1 LVAPIFLTK
10 LMIDKPT
17 TKPNNPNFS
26 SGPCAKRPGWNIQN
40 LKTDS
45 LGRSHRAKLP
55 KQRLLEVI
63 TLTKEILQLPKDYRV
78 GILPASDTG
87 AIEAAMWSLLG
98 KTGVEVLAWENFGND
113 WVKDIKDQLKPDNLT
128 IHKADYGNIT
138 DFNNLNFDND
148 IVFNWNGTTSGVCVP
163 NADWIPQDRK
173 GLTICDATSA
183 VFAMDMDWSKLD
195 VVTWSWQKVLG
206 GEAAHGMIAMSPK
219 AIERLSEYQPSWPI
233 PKIFRLANNKKVI
246 EGIFKGETINTPS
259 MLCVEDAIDALQW
272 IQSIG
277 GYAGSIKKS
286 KSNLEV
292 IKKWVAS
299 HDWIDFL
306 ANDPNTLSS
315 TSICLKI
322 TEDWFVQLSEED
334 QQAKVKEINSLLE
347 KEGVAYDINAYR
359 TAPAGFRIWG
369 GATVEASDIET
380 LLPWIEWGYR
390 SIKS

>member
-1 LVAPIFLTK
+1 
-10 LMIDKPT
+10 MIHKPT

-63 TLTKEILQLPKDYRV
+63 TLTKEILQLPKDYKV

-113 WVKDIKDQLKPDNLT
+113 WIKDIKDQLKPENLT
-128 IHKADYGNIT
+128 IHKANYGNIT

-163 NADWIPQDRK
+163 NVDWIAQDRK

-219 AIERLSEYQPSWPI
+219 AIERLSEYQPNWPI

-259 MLCVEDAIDALQW
+259 MLCVEDAIDALKW

-292 IKKWVAS
+292 IKNWVAS
-299 HDWIDFL
+299 QNWIDFL
-306 ANDPNTLSS
+306 ANDLNTLSS
-315 TSICLKI
+315 TSVCLKI

-334 QQAKVKEINSLLE
+334 QQAKVKEINNLLE

>member
-1 LVAPIFLTK
+1 MNKPIS
-10 LMIDKPT
+10 KP
-17 TKPNNPNFS
+17 KNPNFS
-26 SGPCAKRPGWNIQN
+26 SGPCAKRPGWSINN
-40 LKTDS
+40 LRTDT

-55 KQRLLEVI
+55 KQRLLDVI
-63 TLTKEILQLPKDYRV
+63 NLTKEILQLPEDYRV
-78 GILPASDTG
+78 GILAASDTG

-98 KTGVEVLAWENFGND
+98 ARGVEVLAWENFGND
-113 WVKDIKDQLKPDNLT
+113 WVKDIKDQLKPENLT
-128 IHKADYGNIT
+128 IHKVDYGKLP
-138 DFNNLNFDND
+138 DLKKLNFDND

-163 NADWIPQDRK
+163 NADWISKDRK

-219 AIERLSEYQPSWPI
+219 AIQRLSEYQPNWPI
-233 PKIFRLANNKKVI
+233 PKIFKLANNKKVI

-259 MLCVEDAIDALQW
+259 MLCVEDAIDALNW
-272 IQSIG
+272 IKSIG
-277 GYAGSIKKS
+277 GFSGSIQKS
-286 KSNLEV
+286 QKNLEV
-292 IKKWVAS
+292 VKQWVQS
-299 HDWIDFL
+299 KDWIDFL
-306 ANDPNTLSS
+306 AEDPQTISS

-322 TEDWFVQLSEED
+322 TADWFLKLSEDD
-334 QQAKVKEINSLLE
+334 QQAKIKEINSMLD

-380 LLPWIEWGYR
+380 LLPWIEWGYQ
-390 SIKS
+390 SIKP

>member
-113 WVKDIKDQLKPDNLT
+113 WVKDIKDQLKPENLT

-322 TEDWFVQLSEED
+322 TEDWFVQLSEEE
-334 QQAKVKEINSLLE
+334 QQTKVKEINSLLE

>member
-113 WVKDIKDQLKPDNLT
+113 WVKDIKDQLKPENLT

-219 AIERLSEYQPSWPI
+219 AIERLSEYEPSWPI

-322 TEDWFVQLSEED
+322 TEDWFVQLSEEE
-334 QQAKVKEINSLLE
+334 QQTKVKEINSLLE

>member
-113 WVKDIKDQLKPDNLT
+113 WVKDIKDQLKPENLT

-219 AIERLSEYQPSWPI
+219 AIERLSEYEPSWPI

>member
-1 LVAPIFLTK
+1 
-10 LMIDKPT
+10 MNKPT
-17 TKPNNPNFS
+17 KKPNNPNFS

-40 LKTDS
+40 LRIDT

-55 KQRLLEVI
+55 KQRLLDVI
-63 TLTKEILQLPKDYRV
+63 NLSKEILQLPKDYRV
-78 GILPASDTG
+78 GILPGSDTG
-87 AIEAAMWSLLG
+87 AIEAAIWSLLG
-98 KTGVEVLAWENFGND
+98 ARGVEVLAWENFGND
-113 WVKDIKDQLKPDNLT
+113 WVKDIKDQLKPEHLKV
-128 IHKADYGNIT
+128 HKVDYGKIPDLTNI
-138 DFNNLNFDND
+138 NFDHD
-148 IVFNWNGTTSGVCVP
+148 VVFTWNGTTSGVCVP
-163 NADWIPQDRK
+163 NADWISKDRQ

-219 AIERLSEYQPSWPI
+219 AIQRLEEYQPNWPI
-233 PKIFRLANNKKVI
+233 PKIFKLANGKKVI

-259 MLCVEDAIDALQW
+259 MLCVEDTIDALQW

-277 GYAGSIKKS
+277 GYAGSIQKS
-286 KSNLEV
+286 QSNLHV
-292 IKKWVAS
+292 VKQWVAS
-299 HDWIDFL
+299 QNWISFL
-306 ANDPNTLSS
+306 AEDTKTISS

-322 TEDWFVQLSEED
+322 TDDWFLKLSEEE
-334 QQAKVKEINSLLE
+334 QQLKIKEINSLLE

-369 GATVEASDIET
+369 GATVESSDIET
-380 LLPWIEWGYR
+380 LLPWIEWAYQ

>member
-1 LVAPIFLTK
+1 MNKPIS
-10 LMIDKPT
+10 KP
-17 TKPNNPNFS
+17 KNPNFS
-26 SGPCAKRPGWNIQN
+26 SGPCAKRPGWSINN
-40 LKTDS
+40 LRTDT

-55 KQRLLEVI
+55 KQRLLDVI
-63 TLTKEILQLPKDYRV
+63 NLTKEILQLPEDYRV
-78 GILPASDTG
+78 GILAASDTG

-98 KTGVEVLAWENFGND
+98 ARGVEVLAWENFGND
-113 WVKDIKDQLKPDNLT
+113 WVKDIKDQLKPENLT
-128 IHKADYGNIT
+128 IHKVDYGKLP
-138 DFNNLNFDND
+138 DLKKLNFDND

-163 NADWIPQDRK
+163 NSDWISKDRK

-219 AIERLSEYQPSWPI
+219 AIQRLSEYQPNWPI

-259 MLCVEDAIDALQW
+259 MLCVEDAIDALNW
-272 IQSIG
+272 IKSIG
-277 GYAGSIKKS
+277 GYSGSIKKS
-286 KSNLEV
+286 QKNLEV
-292 IKKWVAS
+292 VKQWVQS
-299 HDWIDFL
+299 KDWIDFL
-306 ANDPNTLSS
+306 AEDPQTISS

-322 TEDWFVQLSEED
+322 TADWFLKLPEDD
-334 QQAKVKEINSLLE
+334 QQAKIKEINSMLD

-380 LLPWIEWGYR
+380 LLPWIEWGYQ
-390 SIKS
+390 SIKP

>member
-1 LVAPIFLTK
+1 
-10 LMIDKPT
+10 MIDKPT

-26 SGPCAKRPGWNIQN
+26 SGPCTKRPGWNIQN

-113 WVKDIKDQLKPDNLT
+113 WVKDIKDQLKPENLT

-219 AIERLSEYQPSWPI
+219 AIERLSEYEPSWPI

-299 HDWIDFL
+299 NDWINFL

-322 TEDWFVQLSEED
+322 TEDWFVQLSEEE
-334 QQAKVKEINSLLE
+334 QQTKVKEINSLLE

>member
-1 LVAPIFLTK
+1 
-10 LMIDKPT
+10 MIDKPT

-219 AIERLSEYQPSWPI
+219 AIERLSEYEPSWPI